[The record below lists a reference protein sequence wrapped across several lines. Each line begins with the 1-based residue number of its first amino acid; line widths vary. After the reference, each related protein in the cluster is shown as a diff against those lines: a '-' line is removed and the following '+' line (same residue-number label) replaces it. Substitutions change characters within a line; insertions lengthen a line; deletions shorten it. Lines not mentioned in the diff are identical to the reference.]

1 MVRSSD
7 TIVTDAGDVSHL
19 RYQVVSDLPVA
30 AGTEFDA
37 QQLKAMSEPVPAAI
51 RPYTQL
57 TRTPEIDQIQQRA
70 EQIVGDA
77 QATNPY
83 TKAKALRDYFRG
95 SGFVY
100 DTSVDSFDSGSA
112 ILQFLHD
119 KRGFCVQFASA
130 YAVMARTLGI
140 PARVAV
146 GFTPGALGREGHVP
160 RDEPRRARVARDL
173 PERCGLDAHVRP
185 HAVTTG
191 RGARAGWQ

>member
-1 MVRSSD
+1 
-7 TIVTDAGDVSHL
+7 
-19 RYQVVSDLPVA
+19 
-30 AGTEFDA
+30 
-37 QQLKAMSEPVPAAI
+37 MSEPVPAAI

-146 GFTPGALGREGHVP
+146 GFTPGTLGRERDVP
-160 RDEPRRARVARDL
+160 RLEPRRARVARDL
-173 PERCGLDAHVRP
+173 PERCWAGRTCSTPRRHDRAWRP
-185 HAVTTG
+185 RRVAVICPTTPTSPP
-191 RGARAGWQ
+191 R

>member
-1 MVRSSD
+1 M
-7 TIVTDAGDVSHL
+7 SHL

-112 ILQFLHD
+112 IL
-119 KRGFCVQFASA
+119 
-130 YAVMARTLGI
+130 AVPPRQ
-140 PARVAV
+140 ARVLRAV
-146 GFTPGALGREGHVP
+146 
-160 RDEPRRARVARDL
+160 RRARTR
-173 PERCGLDAHVRP
+173 
-185 HAVTTG
+185 
-191 RGARAGWQ
+191 

>member
-1 MVRSSD
+1 
-7 TIVTDAGDVSHL
+7 
-19 RYQVVSDLPVA
+19 
-30 AGTEFDA
+30 
-37 QQLKAMSEPVPAAI
+37 MSEPVPAAI

-112 ILQFLHD
+112 ILAVPPRQAWVLRAVRERV
-119 KRGFCVQFASA
+119 RGDGAH
-130 YAVMARTLGI
+130 ARH
-140 PARVAV
+140 
-146 GFTPGALGREGHVP
+146 PGARRGRVHPGRAGREGGVP
-160 RDEPRRARVARDL
+160 RLEPRRARVARDL
-173 PERCGLDAHVRP
+173 PERSGLDAPVRP

>member
-1 MVRSSD
+1 M
-7 TIVTDAGDVSHL
+7 
-19 RYQVVSDLPVA
+19 
-30 AGTEFDA
+30 
-37 QQLKAMSEPVPAAI
+37 PAAI

-140 PARVAV
+140 PARRR
-146 GFTPGALGREGHVP
+146 GRVHAR
-160 RDEPRRARVARDL
+160 RDRTRRARSTSRA
-173 PERCGLDAHVRP
+173 
-185 HAVTTG
+185 TTRT
-191 RGARAGWQ
+191 RGPRST